1 MAIPL
6 EALQDEVIYCVL
18 TNTAQHENVLMR
30 GSDIRSQS
38 DITKTNFQVLG
49 DLPEHYVRVEW
60 PLAEEAQGSIDIA
73 IWQDPSGPELLD
85 DTADSPRALSIA
97 TTVPVGVTM
106 QAIDLTTYKLEAFSL
121 MRALEPVIQSPM
133 VDLLD
138 KMLQR
143 APIELLEALQHPVE
157 KRKRKLR
164 AQLDPAV
171 VDAVF
176 AASNAVA
183 ALAVVSPPAPAQP
196 VSAQP
201 EPPVEEF

>member
-49 DLPEHYVRVEW
+49 DLPEHYVRFEW

-85 DTADSPRALSIA
+85 DTADSPSALKIA
-97 TTVPVGVTM
+97 TVTPPVAQEYLTM
-106 QAIDLTTYKLEAFSL
+106 PLERLCSSNSSMSIIDL
-121 MRALEPVIQSPM
+121 
-133 VDLLD
+133 VD
-138 KMLQR
+138 KTLQP
-143 APIELLEALQHPVE
+143 APIDLLEALQHPVK
-157 KRKRKLR
+157 KRKRR
-164 AQLDPAV
+164 EPNQEQLSLPASV
-171 VDAVF
+171 
-176 AASNAVA
+176 STT
-183 ALAVVSPPAPAQP
+183 VVSPPAPAQP